1 MRLPRRKPQEPLQV
15 QLNTARIQ
23 HDFNIIYGVKPKP
36 VNLMLRITDN
46 AGSQYMM
53 QPIRIDGMSQ
63 FRVTIPMNFIT
74 GDIKDSGKDVKI
86 QAFLE
91 Y

>member
-1 MRLPRRKPQEPLQV
+1 MHLPRRKPPAPLQV

-36 VNLMLRITDN
+36 VSLMLRITDN
-46 AGSQYMM
+46 AGCQYLL
-53 QPIRIDGMSQ
+53 QPMRIDGMSQ
-63 FRVTIPMNFIT
+63 YPVTIPMNFIT
-74 GDIKDSGKDVKI
+74 GDMKDAGKDVKI